1 MSTEEKMTIDERYKY
16 FRVMKKRYKQAN
28 KQEKGNILNEME
40 AFTGQHRKG
49 LIRRMNGSLT
59 RQPRAKQRGST
70 YGPSLDAALQ
80 AIAETLNYICAE
92 RLKPYLVRTAQDLCR
107 HGELDVTPGLLA
119 QLERISVS
127 TIQRR
132 LQRLAQD
139 EPRLP
144 RKGPERANQVTKDVP
159 MKRIPWDESQPGH
172 FEVDSVHHCGPRA
185 SGDYV
190 HTVQMIDVATGWSE
204 RAAVLGRSYRVME
217 DGFKRCLA
225 RLPFPTLE
233 IHPDNGTE
241 FFNQHLVRFFRETV
255 QGLQLSRSR
264 PYCKNDNRNVEQKNA
279 TLVRAFLGD
288 HRLDTV
294 AQTIALNHL
303 YDQMW
308 LYYNFFQPVMRL
320 KEKTF
325 IRKEGEMTQIKRRYD
340 VPHTPFDRLSATDA
354 ISDEDRDQLQSLRD
368 QTNPR
373 RLRQNIYQLIDDLFD
388 LPGATPGMTE
398 DIYQTLST
406 PISTQEGEDTLV
418 TLSFD

>member
-144 RKGPERANQVTKDVP
+144 RKGPERANQATKDVP
-159 MKRIPWDESQPGH
+159 MTRIPWQVALTQSR
-172 FEVDSVHHCGPRA
+172 HHGQK
-185 SGDYV
+185 SGGV
-190 HTVQMIDVATGWSE
+190 TRGTVLLS
-204 RAAVLGRSYRVME
+204 
-217 DGFKRCLA
+217 
-225 RLPFPTLE
+225 
-233 IHPDNGTE
+233 GT
-241 FFNQHLVRFFRETV
+241 
-255 QGLQLSRSR
+255 R
-264 PYCKNDNRNVEQKNA
+264 P
-279 TLVRAFLGD
+279 
-288 HRLDTV
+288 
-294 AQTIALNHL
+294 
-303 YDQMW
+303 
-308 LYYNFFQPVMRL
+308 
-320 KEKTF
+320 
-325 IRKEGEMTQIKRRYD
+325 
-340 VPHTPFDRLSATDA
+340 
-354 ISDEDRDQLQSLRD
+354 SLC
-368 QTNPR
+368 
-373 RLRQNIYQLIDDLFD
+373 
-388 LPGATPGMTE
+388 
-398 DIYQTLST
+398 
-406 PISTQEGEDTLV
+406 
-418 TLSFD
+418 